1 MTQPLFP
8 HQQEGA
14 DRLAARVPT
23 YLGFDMGIGK
33 TRTFIEAVKLRG
45 AKRVLVICPASA
57 VLVWKR
63 EIALWH
69 PGAVCAVVRNPGHL
83 KMEPIGG
90 ATSYWV
96 VSHGL
101 MSQKEGPVVEALIS
115 GTAFEMTAID
125 EAQAFNAADS
135 NRVKA
140 LYRAAPRLGDIFPLS
155 GTPMKNHV
163 GDLYTLLSICWPKG
177 LRMNRMEYEERF
189 CKVSHKYFG
198 GSRPIKVI
206 EGSKNIPQLKAL
218 IAPFMFRVRKE
229 DVFKDLPA
237 ILWDSIPIPLD
248 HSMMSAEDLAQF
260 EGVINGVMKNEGPTA
275 GLDTMTEVL
284 RVMGTSV
291 GLMSLRR
298 MLGAAKLRGATEYI
312 VDMLDNLPP
321 DRKVLVFRHH
331 AHVIASLAR
340 HLGEYSP
347 AVLTGTTSAKE
358 REDAVDKFLTDPK
371 CRVFI
376 GNIQAA
382 GTAITL
388 VGPKCKC
395 SDVVFVESSWTPMDN
410 AQAACRVHR
419 IGQKDGVVARM
430 LSAAGTVDDL
440 INGLLGRKAREFTA
454 LFDTQAPAIGDDK

>member
-1 MTQPLFP
+1 MNELFP
-8 HQQEGA
+8 HQIEGA
-14 DRLAARVPT
+14 ARLGAGTPT
-23 YLGFDMGIGK
+23 YLAFDMGIGK
-33 TRTFIEAVKLRG
+33 TRTFIEAAKTRG
-45 AKRVLVICPASA
+45 AARVLVICPASA

-63 EIALWH
+63 EIALWDTSATFVIVKS
-69 PGAVCAVVRNPGHL
+69 PGDL
-83 KMEPIGG
+83 KRS
-90 ATSYWV
+90 ATYYL

-101 MSQKEGPVVEALIS
+101 MSQKNGPVAEALVH
-115 GTAFEMTAID
+115 GAPFDMTAID
-125 EAQAFNAADS
+125 EAHAFNAADS

-140 LYRAAPRLGDIFPLS
+140 LYRAAPKLGDIFPLS

-163 GDLYTLLSICWPKG
+163 GDLYTLLALCWPKG
-177 LRMNRMEYEERF
+177 LKMNRMEYEDRF
-189 CKVSHKYFG
+189 CKVNHKYFG
-198 GSRPIKVI
+198 GSRPIRVV

-218 IAPFMFRVRKE
+218 IAPFMFRVKKE
-229 DVFKDLPA
+229 EVFKDMPP
-237 ILWDSIPIPLD
+237 ILWDSVPIPLD
-248 HSMMSAEDLAQF
+248 HSMMAAEDLARF
-260 EGVINGVMKNEGPTA
+260 DETVNRITGTVGSTA
-275 GLDTMTEVL
+275 SLGDMTEAL

-312 VDMLDNLPP
+312 DDMIHSLPR
-321 DRKVLVFRHH
+321 DRKVLVFAHH

-347 AVLTGTTSAKE
+347 AVLTGLTSAKE
-358 REDAVDKFLTDPK
+358 REDAVDKFLTDPQ
-371 CRVFI
+371 CRVFV

-440 INGLLGRKAREFTA
+440 INNLLVRKAREFTQ
-454 LFDTQAPAIGDDK
+454 LFDKEGEKSE